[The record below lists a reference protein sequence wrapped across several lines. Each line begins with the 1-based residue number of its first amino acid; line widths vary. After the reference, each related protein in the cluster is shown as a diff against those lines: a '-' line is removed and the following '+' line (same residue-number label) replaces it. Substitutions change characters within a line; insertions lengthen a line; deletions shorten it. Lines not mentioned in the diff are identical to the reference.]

1 MNPPL
6 PPWHPCFSRRYQRPT
21 FVVQWLKGEPLTR
34 ETASKTD
41 EKTILCCLQDHFRS
55 LFIKCKVEKEKTK
68 LAEKRA
74 KERRKRKEAGLE
86 EATSSES
93 ERDDDGA
100 ELGDR

>member
-1 MNPPL
+1 MHPL
-6 PPWHPCFSRRYQRPT
+6 SHVMSRSHTQEHNIYYFNKLTGASSWTHP
-21 FVVQWLKGEPLTR
+21 LE
-34 ETASKTD
+34 
-41 EKTILCCLQDHFRS
+41 DHFRS